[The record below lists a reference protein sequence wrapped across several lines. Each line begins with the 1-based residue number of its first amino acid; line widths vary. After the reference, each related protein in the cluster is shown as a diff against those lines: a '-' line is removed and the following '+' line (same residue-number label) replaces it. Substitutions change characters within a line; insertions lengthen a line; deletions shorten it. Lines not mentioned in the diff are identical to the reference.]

1 MTGPLS
7 PRQAKCNPNKH
18 HQHTKRVHRMWW
30 RNTQIKWNPRG
41 SIGTNHSC
49 QTWVSIKKRKLIQN
63 APDIVFI
70 DEEDQTL
77 RTLNLE
83 TRLENANC
91 DELAQRV
98 VYRYHLLNASS
109 ERGWCKE
116 LIKLGIT
123 LRWIAQRRIW
133 LEQKS
138 KAPQTHQRQYMSH

>member
-1 MTGPLS
+1 MGNS
-7 PRQAKCNPNKH
+7 NSNPNMKPSKSAKSDNDRAIEPSSSKM
-18 HQHTKRVHRMWW
+18 QS
-30 RNTQIKWNPRG
+30 Q
-41 SIGTNHSC
+41 
-49 QTWVSIKKRKLIQN
+49 QTPPTYEEN
-63 APDIVFI
+63 IVFI